1 VKNKPAE
8 TPGTLARGQEAPKV
22 PPLEEPETLLWDLL
36 RKMIQIRVFEDY
48 SMQAFR
54 AGLAGGYLHLYSGM
68 EATAV
73 GWLSCIRE
81 GDPVITAYRDHGHA
95 LALGIDPYEVM
106 AEIMGRAT
114 GVSKGKGGSMHLYSR
129 EKNFYGGWG
138 IVGGHTALGV
148 GLAFASKYWNRDEV
162 THLFYGDGA
171 VNAGIVY
178 EVMNMAS
185 LWDLPVVFIIENN
198 LVAMGTR
205 VEYHSADPVL
215 HHRAEG
221 FRIEHERIDGMD
233 VLEVRKNAKRIIE
246 RVRSTQRP
254 YLVEV
259 VNYRFEGHGAA
270 DHDRTLYRTKEEEEE
285 WKKRDPIRLLMNAM
299 LARGIGSEEEFERIW
314 RETDEEMRRVY
325 DRCAE
330 APKPAPEQVYEDVYT
345 DMRPEEGH

>member
-1 VKNKPAE
+1 MKNKPAE
-8 TPGTLARGQEAPKV
+8 PSGALAREQQSRKV
-22 PPLEEPETLLWDLL
+22 SPLGEPEELLWELL
-36 RKMIQIRVFEDY
+36 RKMVQIRVFEDY

-54 AGLAGGYLHLYSGM
+54 MGLAGGYLHLYSGM

-81 GDPVITAYRDHGHA
+81 GDPVTTAYRDHGHA
-95 LALGIDPYEVM
+95 LALGLDPVDVM
-106 AEIMGRAT
+106 AEIMGRAR

-162 THLFYGDGA
+162 IHLFYGDGA

-215 HHRAEG
+215 HNRAEG

-233 VLEVRKNAKRIIE
+233 VLDVRKNAKRIIE
-246 RVRSTQRP
+246 RVRTTKRP

-270 DHDRTLYRTKEEEEE
+270 DHDRSLYRTKEEEEE
-285 WKKRDPIRLLMNAM
+285 WKKRDPIQLLTRAM
-299 LARGIGSEEEFERIW
+299 IEHGIGSEEEFARIW
-314 RETDEEMRRVY
+314 KETDAEMQRVY
-325 DRCAE
+325 E
-330 APKPAPEQVYEDVYT
+330 AASEALRPSPEEVYEDVYT
-345 DMRPEEGH
+345 DIYPEEGH